1 MKDETRVFKAG
12 ELERLCKVIADTSSG
27 LTGSEIG
34 HVLSSIGVE
43 DVDPGMTKWKR
54 LYNALSNS
62 QNTRKSGNKILSFIS
77 KALEPARFAG
87 DSARYYSII
96 EDVNTV
102 LSFHGLEFRDDGKFH
117 KVSKSKTLGE
127 AERRAD
133 TLKRTVADRNLH
145 NELLEY
151 CRAELLED
159 NYFHAVLEATK
170 GIAEKIRQ
178 KTGLTVDGVELV
190 DQAFGGQDP
199 LLRIN
204 EYSTDTH
211 HSEQRG
217 FVNLL
222 KGLFGTFRNP
232 TAHAPRIAWN
242 MEEQDALD
250 LFTLA
255 SYVFRRIDNST

>member
-1 MKDETRVFKAG
+1 MKDKRRIFKSG
-12 ELERLCKVIADTSSG
+12 ELEKICKVIADTSTG
-27 LTGSEIG
+27 LKGSEIDYI
-34 HVLSSIGVE
+34 LSEIGVE
-43 DVDPGMTKWKR
+43 DVNLDMTKWKR
-54 LYNALSNS
+54 LYNALVIF
-62 QNTRKSGNKILSFIS
+62 QNERESGNKNLSFIS

-96 EDVNTV
+96 EDLNTV
-102 LSFHGLEFRDDGKFH
+102 LPFHGLELRDDGRFH
-117 KVSKSKTLGE
+117 NTSPAKTLRE

-133 TLKRTVADRNLH
+133 TLKRTVTDRNLH
-145 NELLEY
+145 DGLLEY

-170 GIAEKIRQ
+170 GIADNIRE
-178 KTGLTVDGVELV
+178 KTGLNADGSELIV
-190 DQAFGGQDP
+190 QAFGGQDP

-204 EYSTDTH
+204 EYKTDTH
-211 HSEQRG
+211 RSEQKG

-255 SYVFRRIDNST
+255 S